1 MGKICPLLSMTSYL
15 LKPQDWNKQVL
26 KCRKDECAWWIESK
40 KNCTI
45 PELTGVKEKQ
55 ANSGGQ
61 S

>member
-1 MGKICPLLSMTSYL
+1 MTSYL